1 MTYKGGFFDLND
13 LGFNHLPLIDFL
25 FYDQLFYIQLIKVYI
40 PAAGGSPAVS
50 ADQRAPQPGQPVLRV
65 GLASAWMT
73 HQAKTGHLLGPVLRF
88 DQRWIALLRWMRRLK
103 LRLKP

>member
-65 GLASAWMT
+65 GCAYQTGSQPTDHAPASLGIAQGLQQ
-73 HQAKTGHLLGPVLRF
+73 QAG
-88 DQRWIALLRWMRRLK
+88 
-103 LRLKP
+103 